1 MTLPSSQQL
10 PSTHCC
16 PLGHAPWGFEAL
28 HALLTQWPWLQSS
41 PVGQAWHA
49 APCPPQALSAVPE
62 LQVLPTQ
69 QPAQV
74 WAQPWV
80 GAAHAAS
87 TQLSPVEQAWQA
99 LPPAPQ
105 ALDSVPGLQVPS

>member
-1 MTLPSSQQL
+1 MLQTREEHRCFGGTIGFYQHA
-10 PSTHCC
+10 STETRT
-16 PLGHAPWGFEAL
+16 PMNFGVF
-28 HALLTQWPWLQSS
+28 
-41 PVGQAWHA
+41 V
-49 APCPPQALSAVPE
+49 PPQALSAVPE